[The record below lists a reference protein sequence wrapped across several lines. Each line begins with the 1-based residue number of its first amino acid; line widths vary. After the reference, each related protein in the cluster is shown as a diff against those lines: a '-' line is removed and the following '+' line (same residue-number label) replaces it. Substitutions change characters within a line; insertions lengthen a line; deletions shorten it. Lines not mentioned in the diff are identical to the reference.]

1 MTNQLEHD
9 YQALTNNA
17 GYSHLANHGLIRLTG
32 EDRLSFFHNFC
43 TNEIKK
49 LETSEACEAFI
60 LNSKGKI
67 LKFVHA
73 INLQDEL
80 FLFGHGINVQP
91 TVDHLD
97 KYLIRE
103 EVTLEDATANW
114 AGLFV
119 RGNTADECLTQLAGA
134 LPAENKVQ
142 RVEFENHEIFVANLE
157 IAGLGYL
164 ILVQAPY
171 LSEIEDALRKV
182 GISECSDDALQVCR
196 IENATPWHEMDISE
210 NNLPQELQRDS
221 KAINFNKGCYLGQET
236 VARIDARG
244 RVNRLLVSL
253 QFPELPPTAKP
264 PTTGDE
270 LTLNGEPAGTIS
282 SVTFSLR
289 DQRYLG
295 MGFVKRAFKDPETQL
310 DHGIVVH

>member
-1 MTNQLEHD
+1 MTNQLERD
-9 YQALTNNA
+9 YHALTNNA

-49 LETSEACEAFI
+49 LETGESCEAFI

-67 LKFVHA
+67 LNFVHA
-73 INLQDEL
+73 LNLQDEL
-80 FLFGHGINVQP
+80 LLFGHGINVQP

-119 RGNTADECLTQLAGA
+119 RGNTADERLTQLAGA
-134 LPAENKVQ
+134 VPAENKVQ
-142 RVEFENHEIFVANLE
+142 RVELKNREIFVANLE

-171 LSEIEDALRKV
+171 LPEIKDTLKNA

-196 IENATPWHEMDISE
+196 VENATPWYELDISE

-244 RVNRLLVSL
+244 RVNRLLVSI
-253 QFPELPPTAKP
+253 QFPELQPTAKP
-264 PTTGDE
+264 PAVGDE
-270 LTLNGEPAGTIS
+270 LTLNGEPIGTIS

-295 MGFVKRAFKDPETQL
+295 MGLVKRAFKDPETQL